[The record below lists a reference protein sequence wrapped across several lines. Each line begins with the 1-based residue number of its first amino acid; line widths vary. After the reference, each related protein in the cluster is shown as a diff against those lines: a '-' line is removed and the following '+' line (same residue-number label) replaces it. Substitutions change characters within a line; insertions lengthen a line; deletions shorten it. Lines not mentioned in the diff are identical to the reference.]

1 MMKNIK
7 QIFLKNSLLL
17 CLSFLFLSCQTEI
30 VFSLQA
36 DDSVN
41 ITFEGGSGAAFSK
54 MISAAAGTEG
64 DFLIDEASVTYE
76 LARAG
81 FSDVKVTQKKN
92 ASVRIS
98 MSDKKQN
105 SYLFTSKLLKKEKD
119 SLKAEINPKSLKLF
133 YDSADEQT
141 RMILDLFLSPVFND
155 EQMTESEYLE
165 MLASFYGK
173 AAADEVEKSSVK
185 LVLRDKSGKEERV
198 TIPLAVFLC
207 GNFNY

>member
-81 FSDVKVTQKKN
+81 FSDVKVTQKKG

-98 MSDKKQN
+98 MSDKKQI
-105 SYLFTSKLLKKEKD
+105 SFSEFR
-119 SLKAEINPKSLKLF
+119 SQFKS
-133 YDSADEQT
+133 
-141 RMILDLFLSPVFND
+141 
-155 EQMTESEYLE
+155 
-165 MLASFYGK
+165 
-173 AAADEVEKSSVK
+173 
-185 LVLRDKSGKEERV
+185 
-198 TIPLAVFLC
+198 
-207 GNFNY
+207 